1 MKILLDTHTLLWT
14 LADDKMISEVKN
26 QINDGSNEV
35 YVSVASLWEIEIKHS
50 TRADSM
56 PFSSKDILN
65 ILKESGGFIL
75 LPIKQEHI
83 SNIGYFIKQNIHK
96 DPFDHLLL
104 SVAYAEDIFLLSH
117 DEKMSKYQGV
127 KLLTY

>member
-26 QINDGSNEV
+26 QINNGNNEIC
-35 YVSVASLWEIEIKHS
+35 VSVASLWEIEIKHS
-50 TRADSM
+50 IRSDSM
-56 PFSSKDILN
+56 PFSSEDILN
-65 ILKESGGFIL
+65 ILKDSGGFTI
-75 LPIKQEHI
+75 LPIKQEHV
-83 SNIGYFIKQNIHK
+83 SHIGYFIKQNIHK

-104 SVAYAEDIFLLSH
+104 STAYTEDIFLLSH

-127 KLLTY
+127 KLITY